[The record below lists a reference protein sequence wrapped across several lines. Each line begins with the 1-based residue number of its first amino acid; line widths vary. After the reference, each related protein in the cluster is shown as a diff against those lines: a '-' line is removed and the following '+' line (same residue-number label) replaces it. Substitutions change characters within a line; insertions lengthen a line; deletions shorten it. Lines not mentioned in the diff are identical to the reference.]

1 MKPLALSRTFG
12 TKFIALL
19 LALALPA
26 FGQEVTVRDL
36 CNRVQQIQVAKIEV
50 DKPEPVKIEVDK
62 PAPSKIEVTMPDMS
76 NKSDVKEV
84 AEAKSEAL
92 STEITNDRCVQASPI
107 GFHYA
112 PKINA
117 MIHRQYEDSLNNAKG
132 VTEIAKVS
140 RVVLNAEV
148 DVTTP
153 PGFFYRNGNFVIGR
167 YDTLEQCMQ
176 VRQHAGNVG
185 ICGPHEGPILISIT
199 GVIGNR
205 NQFPLRSVSIQCHY
219 VSAHDVPKSFEVQFV
234 DIFGKGGAIPY
245 EEKIIAQLPPHSI
258 VKNISCK
265 AKEAEIWQPTD
276 NIQTLS
282 APFQP

>member
-1 MKPLALSRTFG
+1 MKPLALSWAFG

-19 LALALPA
+19 LAPALPA
-26 FGQEVTVRDL
+26 SGQEVTVRDL
-36 CNRVQQIQVAKIEV
+36 CNRVQQIQVAKLEV
-50 DKPEPVKIEVDK
+50 DKPKPVKIEVDR

-76 NKSDVKEV
+76 NKSDVKEI
-84 AEAKSEAL
+84 AEAKSEV
-92 STEITNDRCVQASPI
+92 SEITNDRCVQASPI

-117 MIHRQYEDSLNNAKG
+117 MIHRQYEDSLNSAKG
-132 VTEIAKVS
+132 VTEKAKTSRIA
-140 RVVLNAEV
+140 LNAEV

-153 PGFFYRNGNFVIGR
+153 PGFFYRKGNFVVGR

-219 VSAHDVPKSFEVQFV
+219 LSAHDVPKSFEVQFA

-245 EEKIIAQLPPHSI
+245 EEKIIAQLPPHSV